1 VPFLNTG
8 CGMREIWLI
17 WLTSVLVIV
26 VYCIGASIRTASMIN
41 WIQRPLLMHFKNW
54 NSQAPLRKKR
64 ARNKDYHRD
73 YYAYSCL
80 SLDELKEHR
89 LLLKLREHE
98 APFTQTI
105 LDLLWKMSLPIL
117 VLWIG
122 LTVLWPNSLSSIRN
136 TASAIENLNSIYLH
150 TFHLEWIAAAIL
162 LFALIVL
169 LQHLY
174 NRNRKKMIQC
184 HILLID
190 QVLEDLQSTPAIQSE

>member
-1 VPFLNTG
+1 
-8 CGMREIWLI
+8 M
-17 WLTSVLVIV
+17 
-26 VYCIGASIRTASMIN
+26 N
-41 WIQRPLLMHFKNW
+41 WIQRPLLKYFKNW
-54 NSQAPLRKKR
+54 YSHAPLRKKR

-98 APFTQTI
+98 TSFTQTI

-136 TASAIENLNSIYLH
+136 TASANENLNSIYLH
-150 TFHLEWIAAAIL
+150 TFNLLEWIASAIL

-174 NRNRKKMIQC
+174 DRNRKKMIKY

-190 QVLEDLQSTPAIQSE
+190 QVLEDLQRTPVIQSE